1 MIRIKKP
8 LNGKRNW
15 TRKLALRYVALK
27 GKAAKETI
35 GHKNPLNITSKC
47 QIPLSL
53 TNLIA
58 VFPNITSCHF
68 ITRLS
73 LMIDKIIPM

>member
-1 MIRIKKP
+1 MIGIKKP

-47 QIPLSL
+47 QIPLIS
-53 TNLIA
+53 
-58 VFPNITSCHF
+58 
-68 ITRLS
+68 
-73 LMIDKIIPM
+73 D